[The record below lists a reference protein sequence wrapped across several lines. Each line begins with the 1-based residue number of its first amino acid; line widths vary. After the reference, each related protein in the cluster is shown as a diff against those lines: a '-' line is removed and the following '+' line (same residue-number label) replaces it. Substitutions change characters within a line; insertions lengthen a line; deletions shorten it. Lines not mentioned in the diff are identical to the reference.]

1 MNADPRV
8 ANCAKYPLD
17 FQCDKRWSQLIPT
30 ANSKQAYCEDCKEMV
45 HLCLS
50 LQDFEEQSD
59 QGNCVAIP
67 VKEEILESGEPAMP
81 GRTYWV
87 GRPSR
92 EDKEKTR
99 QAEHLILQ
107 TWWNENVLS
116 DEALP

>member
-1 MNADPRV
+1 
-8 ANCAKYPLD
+8 
-17 FQCDKRWSQLIPT
+17 
-30 ANSKQAYCEDCKEMV
+30 MV

-67 VKEEILESGEPAMP
+67 VKAEILESGEHAMP

-99 QAEHLILQ
+99 QAEHLILK
-107 TWWNENVLS
+107 TWWNENVLP